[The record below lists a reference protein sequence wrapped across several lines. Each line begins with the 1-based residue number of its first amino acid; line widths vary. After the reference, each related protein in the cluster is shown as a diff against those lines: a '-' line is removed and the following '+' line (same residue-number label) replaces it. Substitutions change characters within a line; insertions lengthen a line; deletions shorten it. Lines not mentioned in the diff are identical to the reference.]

1 MQRDLKLKKCKSDIL
16 NLPVNKETV
25 VKDTYLLTKV
35 VIVSTGG
42 PLYSILNLNKF
53 QQLYFKINKNKDDEE
68 CCLIFIITFAPL
80 WLPGSAALAGQT
92 SDLEAKYE
100 FL

>member
-16 NLPVNKETV
+16 NLPVNKETM

-80 WLPGSAALAGQT
+80 WLPGSAALAGQI